1 MGRYSDYHPTPA
13 TRDYMTKIP
22 GFMDQVG
29 TDIDELAAGKADANH
44 SHGTGGEVVSIGAP
58 DARPAVTDGFIHS
71 EPGASADETAL
82 VILNADGSERARAI
96 MNTDIQSIIPKGFIS
111 GLYPVYRD
119 TSSID
124 VAPGVVTIGGQV
136 YELPSAVT
144 LSPTLTGSS
153 WHFIYV
159 KAAPASPTLT
169 ASDFTVSTTAP
180 TRSADGWYDTDGNRC
195 VGFFWTTSAP
205 AIADFE
211 CSGGWFHFTSTCP
224 AIINSSS
231 PPTSLTTAKAN
242 APVNPATIEVT
253 VHGQDNGN
261 QNTTIHI
268 HSGSTTTLNNPL
280 HRIMQSSGGATWS
293 MISGSMVVTTDAS
306 GNISYCAYNGGVT
319 AIDAL
324 YIYLQGVQL
333 PIGMGG

>member
-29 TDIDELAAGKADANH
+29 ADIDELAEGKADANH
-44 SHGTGGEVVSIGAP
+44 SHGTGGEVVSIGAA

-82 VILNADGSERARAI
+82 VILNADGTERARAI
-96 MNTDIQSIIPKGFIS
+96 MNTGAQTITGSLSVPTPTAPEHAANKGYVDGRAVKGFIT
-111 GLYPVYRD
+111 GLYPVYKN

-144 LSPTLTGSS
+144 LSPTLTASS

-159 KAAPASPTLT
+159 KAAPAGSTLT

-180 TRSADGWYDTDGNRC
+180 TRSVDGWYDTDGNRC
-195 VGFFWTTSAP
+195 AGFFYANSTPAIHAFEVFGGWWAFTTPRRVVATTSV
-205 AIADFE
+205 
-211 CSGGWFHFTSTCP
+211 
-224 AIINSSS
+224 
-231 PPTSLTTAKAN
+231 PTSPTTA
-242 APVNPATIEVT
+242 
-253 VHGQDNGN
+253 GF
-261 QNTTIHI
+261 
-268 HSGSTTTLNNPL
+268 
-280 HRIMQSSGGATWS
+280 
-293 MISGSMVVTTDAS
+293 AS
-306 GNISYCAYNGGVT
+306 ICV
-319 AIDAL
+319 L
-324 YIYLQGVQL
+324 
-333 PIGMGG
+333 